1 MAMNR
6 PVHTILDGV
15 YRQEAWIPRIPYELG
30 HLRGSYQR
38 NIIREITQWDVP
50 VIRPLL
56 GLQL

>member
-1 MAMNR
+1 MAMNK
-6 PVHTILDGV
+6 PVHTILDGA
-15 YRQEAWIPRIPYELG
+15 YRQEAWISRIPYELG
-30 HLRGSYQR
+30 HLRGFYQR